1 MKTNKEL
8 LELARA
14 NARKYGKPM
23 PATGAD
29 VERLTGFFY
38 SGPDPQA
45 IGKTYSVPVKR
56 LR

>member
-8 LELARA
+8 LELARER
-14 NARKYGKPM
+14 ARKSGKPL
-23 PATGAD
+23 PATAAD

-38 SGPDPQA
+38 TGPDPQA